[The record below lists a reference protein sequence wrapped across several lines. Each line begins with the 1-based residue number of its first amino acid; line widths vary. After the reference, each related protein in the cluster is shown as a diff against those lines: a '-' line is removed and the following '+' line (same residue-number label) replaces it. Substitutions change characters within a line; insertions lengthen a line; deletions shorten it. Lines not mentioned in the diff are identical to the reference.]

1 MLQIKKTL
9 NISPAQSYYSIEYTI
24 TNLNSQEYNAKKR
37 KGEGKMTVTLRNV
50 DYQFLNIIESI
61 LPLCKGV
68 EVDTTYDEP
77 AVRRASTKPQ
87 FSSC

>member
-1 MLQIKKTL
+1 MLKMKKAL
-9 NISPAQSYYSIEYTI
+9 NISPAQSYYSIEYTT
-24 TNLNSQEYNAKKR
+24 TNLNSQEYNAKK

-61 LPLCKGV
+61 LPLCKRV
-68 EVDTTYDEP
+68 EVDTAYDEP